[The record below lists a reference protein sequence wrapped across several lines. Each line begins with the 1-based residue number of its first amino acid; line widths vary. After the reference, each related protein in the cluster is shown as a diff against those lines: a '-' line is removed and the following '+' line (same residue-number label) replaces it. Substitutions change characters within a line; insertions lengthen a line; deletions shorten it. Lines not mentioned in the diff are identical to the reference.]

1 MSRFITA
8 LGIVAVFVG
17 AVLLLASLA
26 PSAPAASTTAPAAV
40 VSVSPRPSAT
50 GVATSAGSG
59 TAQPSPTPL
68 PPIPPGYRIQIPALA
83 IDLAILEGDI
93 ERDSVQ
99 ARTPD
104 NFAFHL
110 PGTGVPGAGANIYL
124 YAHARRGMFLS
135 LWNAKIGDIVWI
147 STPDG
152 KALRYVV
159 SEVHPRVPPDDV
171 SMTTPST
178 PERLTLQTSTG
189 PNQSDPRFVVVALP
203 G

>member
-8 LGIVAVFVG
+8 TGLASLFVG
-17 AVLLLASLA
+17 AVLLLASFA
-26 PSAPAASTTAPAAV
+26 PSIAAPAVVFSVPPTPVASFVAPSASTTANA
-40 VSVSPRPSAT
+40 
-50 GVATSAGSG
+50 
-59 TAQPSPTPL
+59 TAQPSPTAL
-68 PPIPPGYRIQIPALA
+68 PPIPPGYRIQVPALS

-93 ERDSVQ
+93 QRDSVL

-110 PGTGVPGAGANIYL
+110 PGTAIPGTGANSYL

-152 KALRYVV
+152 RALRYVV
-159 SEVHPRVPPDDV
+159 SEIHPRVAPDDV
-171 SMTTPST
+171 SMTEASGPD
-178 PERLTLQTSTG
+178 RLTLQTSTG

>member
-8 LGIVAVFVG
+8 TGIASVFVG
-17 AVLLLASLA
+17 AVLFLASVA
-26 PSAPAASTTAPAAV
+26 PSTAAPAALFTASPTPSIAPA
-40 VSVSPRPSAT
+40 SPSAS
-50 GVATSAGSG
+50 GASSATPE
-59 TAQPSPTPL
+59 PSPTPL
-68 PPIPPGYRIQIPALA
+68 PPIPLGYRIQIPALA
-83 IDLAILEGDI
+83 IDLPILEGDI
-93 ERDSVQ
+93 QRDSVL

-110 PGTGVPGAGANIYL
+110 PGTAIPGTGANSYL

-135 LWNAKIGDIVWI
+135 LWNAKVGDIVWI
-147 STPDG
+147 STPEG
-152 KALRYVV
+152 RALRYVV
-159 SEVHPRVPPDDV
+159 SEIHPRVAPEDV
-171 SMTTPST
+171 SLTAASA

>member
-8 LGIVAVFVG
+8 TGIAALLVG
-17 AVLLLASLA
+17 AVLLLVSVAR
-26 PSAPAASTTAPAAV
+26 PAPAAV
-40 VSVSPRPSAT
+40 FSASPTPVASLVAPSAST
-50 GVATSAGSG
+50 IANAT
-59 TAQPSPTPL
+59 TQPSPTPL
-68 PPIPPGYRIQIPALA
+68 PPIPPGYRIQIPALS

-99 ARTPD
+99 ARTPE
-104 NFAFHL
+104 NYAFHL
-110 PGTGVPGAGANIYL
+110 PGTAIPGTGANSYL

-135 LWNAKIGDIVWI
+135 LWDAKIGDVVLI

-152 KALRYVV
+152 RALRYVV
-159 SEVHPRVPPDDV
+159 SEIHPRVPPDDV
-171 SMTTPST
+171 SWATSSP
-178 PERLTLQTSTG
+178 PDRLTLQTSTG

>member
-1 MSRFITA
+1 MSRFMTA
-8 LGIVAVFVG
+8 IGIASVFVG
-17 AVLLLASLA
+17 AVLLLASMS
-26 PSAPAASTTAPAAV
+26 PSTAAPAAV
-40 VSVSPRPSAT
+40 FSVPPTASVAAPSAS
-50 GVATSAGSG
+50 ATAIA
-59 TAQPSPTPL
+59 TPAPSPTPL
-68 PPIPPGYRIQIPALA
+68 PPIPLGYRIQIPALS
-83 IDLAILEGDI
+83 IDLPILEGDI

-104 NFAFHL
+104 NSAFHL
-110 PGTGVPGAGANIYL
+110 PGTAIPGTGANSYL

-152 KALRYVV
+152 RALRYVV
-159 SEVHPRVPPDDV
+159 SEIHPRVPPDDV
-171 SMTTPST
+171 SLTAATAPD
-178 PERLTLQTSTG
+178 RLTLQTSTG

>member
-1 MSRFITA
+1 M
-8 LGIVAVFVG
+8 
-17 AVLLLASLA
+17 
-26 PSAPAASTTAPAAV
+26 
-40 VSVSPRPSAT
+40 
-50 GVATSAGSG
+50 
-59 TAQPSPTPL
+59 
-68 PPIPPGYRIQIPALA
+68 
-83 IDLAILEGDI
+83 
-93 ERDSVQ
+93 Q

-104 NFAFHL
+104 NYAFHL
-110 PGTGVPGAGANIYL
+110 PGTAIPGTGANSYL

-152 KALRYVV
+152 RALRYVV
-159 SEVHPRVPPDDV
+159 SEIHPRVPPDDV
-171 SMTTPST
+171 SLTGASP